1 MAEASYQ
8 LPTEGTSG
16 KTVRF
21 SQLLIGGDQR
31 LHEVNINA
39 TPDGELYDSRG
50 GFTSMS
56 IINDASI
63 TTVAAA
69 FTTQACK
76 LAMVIADLNNTD
88 WVLIGDASVQPIQL
102 APGDKISI
110 PVNNTNKIYR
120 KSQSGTQGA
129 AVMVMA

>member
-56 IINDASI
+56 I
-63 TTVAAA
+63 
-69 FTTQACK
+69 
-76 LAMVIADLNNTD
+76 LRRL
-88 WVLIGDASVQPIQL
+88 QL
-102 APGDKISI
+102 RLRLKH
-110 PVNNTNKIYR
+110 VN
-120 KSQSGTQGA
+120 
-129 AVMVMA
+129 

>member
-1 MAEASYQ
+1 
-8 LPTEGTSG
+8 
-16 KTVRF
+16 
-21 SQLLIGGDQR
+21 
-31 LHEVNINA
+31 
-39 TPDGELYDSRG
+39 
-50 GFTSMS
+50 
-56 IINDASI
+56 
-63 TTVAAA
+63 
-69 FTTQACK
+69 
-76 LAMVIADLNNTD
+76 MVIADLNNTD